1 MEDHRMG
8 VLDEAPLEG
17 VADHPLVDDR
27 RVVAYSYYDLV
38 WVRALRRNS

>member
-1 MEDHRMG
+1 MG

-17 VADHPLVDDR
+17 VADLPHPLVDDR